1 MLQHEGLDSCQLCSQ
16 PILQIGDF
24 CQPDCELP
32 GPITIKFGQQATP
45 DESVSNIK
53 FDRIIHTAVEGE
65 HGIFP
70 KPQQIASRNDMLK
83 TSNFRRATADYPS
96 IRTSSSSTPGVPTR
110 MRSPAASC
118 ARRCTRSPFRKVP
131 LGVGVI
137 AAPSLAIHRLAV
149 LPLP

>member
-53 FDRIIHTAVEGE
+53 FDRIINTAVEGE

-70 KPQQIASRNDMLK
+70 KPQQIANQWSCTTNRDRDRDWNLSEWILRWRL
-83 TSNFRRATADYPS
+83 TLAHRPS
-96 IRTSSSSTPGVPTR
+96 
-110 MRSPAASC
+110 
-118 ARRCTRSPFRKVP
+118 
-131 LGVGVI
+131 
-137 AAPSLAIHRLAV
+137 PSA
-149 LPLP
+149 